1 MSKRDVI
8 EMIVR
13 QYGGCVT
20 PGINWTWALF
30 IDNDQR
36 GLVAFEEVTRRFPE
50 IETRGYSPTDGFRY
64 RY

>member
-1 MSKRDVI
+1 MSKMDTI
-8 EMIVR
+8 ETIVR

-30 IDNDQR
+30 QDYLR
-36 GLVAFEEVTRRFPE
+36 GQAAFEEIITRFPD
-50 IETRGYSPTDGFRY
+50 IDHRGMYKDGFRY